1 MLEGIQT
8 HPRDPQVAKNVHD
21 DIWDLFGSL
30 TRNQSAVLTEYLEGL
45 TEAGVLMMPK
55 MASTGNI
62 NPSAGQLKQPG
73 DVPQPEPSADQ
84 TE

>member
-30 TRNQSAVLTEYLEGL
+30 TRQQSATLKEYLEGL

-55 MASTGNI
+55 MASSGNV
-62 NPSAGQLKQPG
+62 NPTAGQGPQPG
-73 DVPQPEPSADQ
+73 DVPAPDQ
-84 TE
+84 AE